1 MKKHTPIQSFFW
13 KLASYNSFYMKFCST
28 SFNNVSG
35 IGLIFLMQICIT
47 FFSGY
52 LASTLFNLN
61 WLINSLVGLVFV
73 LFLFFYIKYS
83 TLFLSNTLRSNRLL
97 ILFFCSFITAVIVI
111 LPFLLKVFQ
120 SQIEYVFLINHG
132 TITLTNTNKIWK
144 LPYGLYELWFNEEN
158 DLLVFYVSS
167 ALFILMLFIFF
178 YPYNLIYN
186 NKTSLYY
193 KIIKIYEERFI
204 KE

>member
-13 KLASYNSFYMKFCST
+13 KLANYNSFYMKFCST

-61 WLINSLVGLVFV
+61 WLISSVIGLVFV

-83 TLFLSNTLRSNRLL
+83 TLFLSNTFSRNRLL
-97 ILFFCSFITAVIVI
+97 ILFSCSFITAVIVI

-120 SQIEYVFLINHG
+120 SQIEYEFLISEGLLN
-132 TITLTNTNKIWK
+132 ITSSNKIWK
-144 LPYGLYELWFNEEN
+144 LPFGLYKLWLNNEN
-158 DLLVFYVSS
+158 GIIVPFVSGS
-167 ALFILMLFIFF
+167 LFILMLIIFF
-178 YPYNLIYN
+178 YPYSLMYQ

-193 KIIKIYEERFI
+193 KIIKLYEERFI
-204 KE
+204 Q

>member
-1 MKKHTPIQSFFW
+1 MKKHTQIQSYLW
-13 KLASYNSFYMKFCST
+13 KLANYNTFYMKFCNT

-61 WLINSLVGLVFV
+61 WLISSVIGLVFV

-83 TLFLSNTLRSNRLL
+83 TLFLSNTFSRNRLL
-97 ILFFCSFITAVIVI
+97 ILFSCSFITAVIVI
-111 LPFLLKVFQ
+111 FPFLLKVFQ
-120 SQIEYVFLINHG
+120 LQIEYEFLINEG
-132 TITLTNTNKIWK
+132 LLNITSSNKIWK
-144 LPYGLYELWFNEEN
+144 LPFGLYKLWLNHEN
-158 DLLVFYVSS
+158 GIIVPFVSGS
-167 ALFILMLFIFF
+167 LFILMLFIFF
-178 YPYNLIYN
+178 YPYILMYQ

-193 KIIKIYEERFI
+193 KIIKLYEERFI
-204 KE
+204 Q